1 MFRGAG
7 YRFNRETFAIERH
20 IVTSRKR
27 KMKSALL
34 VVLSF
39 AAFAAYYFIY
49 TDLMG
54 LDTPKTAMLKQKSDE
69 LRSGLELLERRMDA
83 NNTLLLELQRRDNN
97 VYRSVYGMEEIP
109 VDVRNAGFGGVD
121 RYRHFEMLSNGEF
134 LAGLAQKMDVLYK
147 KAYVQSCSYEDVVVL
162 ARKNGEMVSCVPA
175 IPPVQ
180 LDNIHL
186 SSRFG
191 YRSDPFKGTPKMHNG
206 LDFAGSKGEPV
217 YATGNGK
224 VIEAARN
231 FFGYGNEV
239 VIDHGFGYKTRY
251 AHLDKILVKEG
262 QMVERGE
269 LVGELGNSGRSTG
282 PHLHYEV
289 SYRDR
294 MVNPMNFFNSDLR
307 GTDFEAMLK
316 KENAQLSTR
325 YQSLYVT
332 PLRDREVADRY
343 RCYSRCC
350 DGWDIF
356 KVDRE
361 YIMRNLRSRYS
372 TNYDP
377 QVIFGALDKAYRSIV
392 DQLG

>member
-134 LAGLAQKMDVLYK
+134 LAGLEQKMDVLYK

-191 YRSDPFKGTPKMHNG
+191 YRSDPFKGTP
-206 LDFAGSKGEPV
+206 
-217 YATGNGK
+217 TGNGK

-316 KENAQLSTR
+316 KDNAGQN
-325 YQSLYVT
+325 
-332 PLRDREVADRY
+332 
-343 RCYSRCC
+343 
-350 DGWDIF
+350 G
-356 KVDRE
+356 
-361 YIMRNLRSRYS
+361 
-372 TNYDP
+372 
-377 QVIFGALDKAYRSIV
+377 QV
-392 DQLG
+392 

>member
-1 MFRGAG
+1 MSA
-7 YRFNRETFAIERH
+7 
-20 IVTSRKR
+20 SRKYIFNQETLSYEEQI
-27 KMKSALL
+27 KSGRSRVIHYSCLFMASIGMA
-34 VVLSF
+34 VL
-39 AAFAAYYFIY
+39 YFWLY
-49 TDLMG
+49 TSVFGQDL
-54 LDTPKTAMLKQKSDE
+54 PKTAR
-69 LRSGLELLERRMDA
+69 LRSINDGWSARVDIINRHLDEYDEALAM
-83 NNTLLLELQRRDNN
+83 LQMRDDD
-97 VYRSVYGMEEIP
+97 VYRSVFGMSPISKE
-109 VDVRNAGFGGVD
+109 VRNAGFGGVD

-134 LAGLAQKMDVLYK
+134 LAGLEQKMDVLYK

-316 KENAQLSTR
+316 KENAGQN
-325 YQSLYVT
+325 
-332 PLRDREVADRY
+332 
-343 RCYSRCC
+343 
-350 DGWDIF
+350 G
-356 KVDRE
+356 
-361 YIMRNLRSRYS
+361 
-372 TNYDP
+372 
-377 QVIFGALDKAYRSIV
+377 QV
-392 DQLG
+392 

>member
-1 MFRGAG
+1 
-7 YRFNRETFAIERH
+7 
-20 IVTSRKR
+20 
-27 KMKSALL
+27 
-34 VVLSF
+34 
-39 AAFAAYYFIY
+39 
-49 TDLMG
+49 
-54 LDTPKTAMLKQKSDE
+54 
-69 LRSGLELLERRMDA
+69 
-83 NNTLLLELQRRDNN
+83 
-97 VYRSVYGMEEIP
+97 
-109 VDVRNAGFGGVD
+109 
-121 RYRHFEMLSNGEF
+121 
-134 LAGLAQKMDVLYK
+134 MDVLYK

-206 LDFAGSKGEPV
+206 LDFAGNKGEPV

-269 LVGELGNSGRSTG
+269 IVGELGNSGRSTG

-294 MVNPMNFFNSDLR
+294 MVNPMNFFNSDLK

-316 KENAQLSTR
+316 KENAGQN
-325 YQSLYVT
+325 
-332 PLRDREVADRY
+332 
-343 RCYSRCC
+343 
-350 DGWDIF
+350 G
-356 KVDRE
+356 
-361 YIMRNLRSRYS
+361 
-372 TNYDP
+372 
-377 QVIFGALDKAYRSIV
+377 QV
-392 DQLG
+392 

>member
-121 RYRHFEMLSNGEF
+121 RYKHFEMLPNGEF
-134 LAGLAQKMDVLYK
+134 LAGLEQKMDVLYK

-180 LDNIHL
+180 LDNIYL

-206 LDFAGSKGEPV
+206 LDFAGNKGEPV

-269 LVGELGNSGRSTG
+269 IVGELGNSGRSTG

-294 MVNPMNFFNSDLR
+294 MVNPMNFFNSDLK

-316 KENAQLSTR
+316 KENAGQN
-325 YQSLYVT
+325 
-332 PLRDREVADRY
+332 
-343 RCYSRCC
+343 
-350 DGWDIF
+350 G
-356 KVDRE
+356 
-361 YIMRNLRSRYS
+361 
-372 TNYDP
+372 
-377 QVIFGALDKAYRSIV
+377 QV
-392 DQLG
+392 